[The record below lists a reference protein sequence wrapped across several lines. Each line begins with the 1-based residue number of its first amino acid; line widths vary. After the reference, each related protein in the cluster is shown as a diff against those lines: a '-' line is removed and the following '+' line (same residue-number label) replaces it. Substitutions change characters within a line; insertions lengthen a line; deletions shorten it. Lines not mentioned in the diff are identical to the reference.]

1 MNGAGECQEKRES
14 RLVEEMERRRRAV
27 EESLRESLQVKE
39 KTLDQL
45 PGTIAEAASLMV
57 EVLASG
63 GKLLICGNGG
73 SAADAQHMACEL
85 VVRFQREG
93 RALPALALTTDS
105 SVLTARANDHSFE
118 DVFSRQ
124 VEALGRPG
132 DLLLAISTS
141 GGSPNVLAAAE
152 RAGASG
158 LRVVGLTGRGGGDLA
173 GHCDVCI
180 EVPSE
185 STPRIQEV
193 HIAIIHALCAII
205 EEELRER

>member
-1 MNGAGECQEKRES
+1 MD
-14 RLVEEMERRRRAV
+14 EMERRQEVV
-27 EESLRESLQVKE
+27 EEVLRESLRVKKE
-39 KTLDQL
+39 TLDLL

-57 EVLASG
+57 EALAGG

-93 RALPALALTTDS
+93 KALPALALTTDS

-141 GGSPNVLAAAE
+141 GISPNVLAAAE
-152 RAGASG
+152 KARASG
-158 LRVVGLTGRGGGDLA
+158 LRVVGLTGRRGGSLPGL
-173 GHCDVCI
+173 CDVCI

-185 STPRIQEV
+185 STPRIQEA

-205 EEELRER
+205 EEELRRR